1 MMKIIG
7 NRQVARDTQ
16 VKAMAIAHETGA
28 AALCQAARPVAA
40 ERMTPL
46 DSGALFA
53 GRSEV
58 VIRHGAEV
66 YRLRLTR
73 QNKLILTK

>member
-1 MMKIIG
+1 MGTPALRPAPSAMTGKAQAKPAQA
-7 NRQVARDTQ
+7 RQ
-16 VKAMAIAHETGA
+16 
-28 AALCQAARPVAA
+28 
-40 ERMTPL
+40 PL

-53 GRSEV
+53 GAGEV
-58 VIRHGAEV
+58 VIRHGAEF

>member
-1 MMKIIG
+1 MTGKAQAKPAQA
-7 NRQVARDTQ
+7 RQ
-16 VKAMAIAHETGA
+16 
-28 AALCQAARPVAA
+28 
-40 ERMTPL
+40 PL

-53 GRSEV
+53 GAGEV
-58 VIRHGAEV
+58 VIRHGAEF